1 MYYAKCIAASPPRIP
16 RTVQEVSVSI
26 VLRLNVNTLGLRE
39 IAESFK
45 VNQLVVKHDKVES
58 TSDWL

>member
-1 MYYAKCIAASPPRIP
+1 MPSALQHHLPESPE
-16 RTVQEVSVSI
+16 QSYEVSISI
-26 VLRLNVNTLGLRE
+26 VLRFNVNTLGLRE

-45 VNQLVVKHDKVES
+45 VKQLVVKYDKVES